1 MPLRRRGSTN
11 QTSVTPFS
19 LQTAT
24 TTTIDAEAREKDR
37 TCCHTTAPSFG
48 DHSSFFR
55 DGINRSHCV
64 YEHARPPSHDSR
76 SRHHFVPLSLVI
88 RSSPPQPPLLV
99 VCISLQQPSSPRN
112 CIVVD
117 HCRIPKGS
125 RHRDFEG
132 EENYE
137 SLYMHLNDK
146 SMSNSIDS
154 DSVSSVTLFS
164 GAGIFSWM
172 SFWGLNPLMKGGK
185 QKTLQKKDIPKLHEA
200 DRAESCYFRF
210 QEQLNKQKMKEQLAQ
225 QPSLLQT
232 IIMCHW
238 KEIVISGFFS
248 LLKVITLPC
257 GPFCF

>member
-1 MPLRRRGSTN
+1 
-11 QTSVTPFS
+11 
-19 LQTAT
+19 
-24 TTTIDAEAREKDR
+24 
-37 TCCHTTAPSFG
+37 
-48 DHSSFFR
+48 
-55 DGINRSHCV
+55 
-64 YEHARPPSHDSR
+64 
-76 SRHHFVPLSLVI
+76 
-88 RSSPPQPPLLV
+88 
-99 VCISLQQPSSPRN
+99 
-112 CIVVD
+112 
-117 HCRIPKGS
+117 S

-248 LLKVITLPC
+248 LLKIIESLSQRQWYFRTRLIGLKVRSLLIAAIYQKQLGLSNAARLMHSGGAGVAGAALAFTLRK
-257 GPFCF
+257 